1 MPDDFKREV
10 FRKIDWRIVYT
21 DLGEQPTIFNFPVIL
36 KKLISNGEKVIKPVH
51 ISFNNR
57 IT

>member
-1 MPDDFKREV
+1 MTLKGKYFEKS
-10 FRKIDWRIVYT
+10 IGGLYT
-21 DLGEQPTIFNFPVIL
+21 DLGEQPTFFNFPVIL